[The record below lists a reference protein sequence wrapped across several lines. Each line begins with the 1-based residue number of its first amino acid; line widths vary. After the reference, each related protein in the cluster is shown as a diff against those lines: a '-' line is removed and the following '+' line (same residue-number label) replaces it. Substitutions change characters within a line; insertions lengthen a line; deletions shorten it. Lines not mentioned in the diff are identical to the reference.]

1 MNSVEY
7 SSAAGFASPAHR
19 VLRNTYWLLALSM
32 VPTVAGAWLG
42 LKTGLLSGLGPLMTF
57 VIFLA
62 GAFGLMFM
70 VQKNRNSGAG
80 VGWLLAFTGFMGLML
95 SNLLGAVLARSGGAQ
110 MVMTAFAATSAI
122 FGVMAVLSSVVKRDL
137 RPLGY
142 TLTIGA
148 VLLIV
153 GMLANIF
160 IQSSAFAITL
170 SLIAAGIFSVF
181 ILVDLKA
188 VRDGYETSY
197 VSAALGV
204 YLSLYNVFSNLLALL
219 GLTSDD

>member
-1 MNSVEY
+1 MNTVGY
-7 SSAAGFASPAHR
+7 STAAGLASPAHR

-32 VPTVAGAWLG
+32 APTVAGAWLG
-42 LKTGLLSGLGPLMTF
+42 LKTGLVSGLGPLMTF

-70 VQKNRNSGAG
+70 VQKNRNSAAG

-110 MVMTAFAATSAI
+110 MVMTAFAATGAI
-122 FGVMAVLSSVVKRDL
+122 FAVMATLSSVVKRDL

-197 VSAALGV
+197 VSATLGV

-219 GLTSDD
+219 GMTSDD